1 MRRIHKK
8 YRIHKK
14 HREHRIHKIHRRK
27 TYIFY
32 YPQNMRDQ
40 TNTHNRRI
48 RRTYLFYCPVDV
60 SDLWKHN
67 TNMKY
72 MSTPLEL
79 QYKAVISTQTCV
91 AKAFVDVNLHYCNIS
106 ICSNDLNL
114 RLLLREVKKWF
125 SVLSRNLRKY
135 STPFFYNC
143 ILSDCIC
150 MIY

>member
-1 MRRIHKK
+1 MEYAEYTKK

-14 HREHRIHKIHRRK
+14 HREHRIHKIHRKK

-32 YPQNMRDQ
+32 YPLNMRDQ
-40 TNTHNRRI
+40 TNTQNRRI

-114 RLLLREVKKWF
+114 RLLLRDSNAEVKKWF
-125 SVLSRNLRKY
+125 SFLSRN
-135 STPFFYNC
+135 
-143 ILSDCIC
+143 
-150 MIY
+150 